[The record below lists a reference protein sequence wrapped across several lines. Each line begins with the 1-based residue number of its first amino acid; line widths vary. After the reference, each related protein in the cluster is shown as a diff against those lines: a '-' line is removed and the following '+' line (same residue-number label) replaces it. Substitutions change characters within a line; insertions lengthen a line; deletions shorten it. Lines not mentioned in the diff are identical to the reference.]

1 MSIPSRVIGR
11 PIAVAMLFMA
21 VIFLGAISFQRL
33 PIDLLP
39 DISYPKLVIYTSYPN
54 VAPAEVERLVTE
66 RVERNVAGV
75 PGIEHMESI
84 SREGVSLITLRFA
97 WGTDMD
103 FAALNVRE
111 KLDNVAG
118 SLPEQASRPVV
129 LRTDPTAEPIMALS
143 VSGQSDL
150 WVLKEL
156 GESVF
161 KRRLE
166 QIDGVA
172 QAAITGGL
180 ERQINVEI
188 DPRRLESYGVTID
201 EIEAALRAANAAAPG
216 GTVLRGRYRYSLR
229 TLGELRNV
237 EEIGDIIIKR
247 QAGAPGGGGAGQG
260 PGGGANS
267 PGASGPGGGSGSTRA
282 LISLR
287 DVARIEDGFRERE
300 SIARFNGQDAVGI
313 LIFKEAGTNSVRV
326 AESVEEVLDQ
336 LRAEHDGVTIEIA
349 MNQADFVSE
358 AISNVV
364 DALVQGGLL
373 AFLVLFLFLRD
384 ARYPFTI
391 ALSIPI
397 SVIATFALLDLAGVS
412 LNIMSLGG
420 LALGV
425 GMLVDNSIVVLEN
438 IFRHRE
444 KGLIGAAAA
453 AIGAEEV
460 IAAITSSTLTTIAV
474 FGPIIYVQGVAGQLF
489 GAVSFAVSFS
499 LLASLVVAI
508 LLVPTIG
515 ARWGKDEKDPAP
527 TRNPFKILGRG
538 IAGILNRIFGP
549 FLDWFERIFAR
560 AIDRYEA
567 LLGAALRHRAR
578 VVAVALTLLALAVV
592 AGTTLDRAV
601 LPSVEQG
608 SLRLR
613 VQLPRGTP
621 IEETTRV
628 AARVEEIFHS
638 DSTVDA
644 IFTRVGRQDALAGID
659 VEESGLNTALIEI
672 RLGPRGTSSAVIER
686 AQERLAA
693 FPPGVV
699 SVDAGQTT
707 ALGQLLG
714 AGEADFAIRVR
725 GDDLDLALDYARQ
738 LTAKLAESP
747 ELTNVRLGTELGQP
761 EIRVEIDRE
770 RAASFGIEPIR
781 IAQTIEKYMLGTRAT
796 ELVDFDRKIPII
808 VSLPAEA
815 RRALETL
822 DILRIDGIPLRELV
836 RTHEAVGP
844 TEVRRVNQ
852 SRLIPIYADGS
863 GRDLARAFAAA
874 QEIVDQNPAP
884 SGIRTEIGGEN
895 EEMRRSF
902 RDLAFAFALAIL
914 LVYMILAAGFESFIQ
929 PFTVLLSI
937 PLAVVGAVLALR
949 VTGTG
954 LNAMSLIGIVILVGI
969 AVNNAIVM
977 VDFVNQMRKRG
988 VAVRDALI
996 DAARARVRPIVMTTM
1011 TTLLGI
1017 LPMAIG
1023 IGRGADLRAPLAI
1036 AIFGGLF
1043 TSTLLTLIVVPV
1055 AYDLV
1060 DEAGRWLTS
1069 RFTQGARS
1077 PVMTSAGPA
1086 TPATAPESPH
1096 EIPAGD

>member
-1 MSIPSRVIGR
+1 MSLTSRVIER
-11 PIAVAMLFMA
+11 PVAVTMLFLA
-21 VIFLGAISFQRL
+21 VVFLGAISFQRL

-39 DISYPKLVIYTSYPN
+39 DIAYPKLVVYTSYPN

-75 PGIEHMESI
+75 PGVEHVQSS
-84 SREGVSLITLRFA
+84 SREGVSLVTLRFG

-111 KLDNVAG
+111 KLDNVTG
-118 SLPEQASRPVV
+118 LLPEQASRPVV

-143 VSGQSDL
+143 ISGQHDL
-150 WVLKEL
+150 WALKEL
-156 GESVF
+156 GENVF

-180 ERQINVEI
+180 EREIHVEI
-188 DPRRLESYGVTID
+188 DPRRLESYGLTID
-201 EIEAALRAANAAAPG
+201 EIETALKAANAAAPG

-229 TLGELRNV
+229 TLGELTAV
-237 EEIGDIIIKR
+237 DEIGDIIIKR
-247 QAGAPGGGGAGQG
+247 QAGGRGTAGNAGRGAGTG
-260 PGGGANS
+260 TAGAGNS
-267 PGASGPGGGSGSTRA
+267 GAGTGSAQA

-313 LIFKEAGTNSVRV
+313 LIFKESGTNSVRV
-326 AESVEEVLDQ
+326 SESVGTVLDE
-336 LRAEHDGVTIEIA
+336 LRAEHPGVAIEIA

-364 DALVQGGLL
+364 DALVQGGIL

-384 ARYPFTI
+384 ARYPVTI

-444 KGLIGAAAA
+444 KGLHGAAAA
-453 AIGAEEV
+453 AVGTEEV
-460 IAAITSSTLTTIAV
+460 ISAIIGATLTTVAV

-489 GAVSFAVSFS
+489 GAVSYAVSFS
-499 LLASLVVAI
+499 LLASLVVAM
-508 LLVPTIG
+508 LLVPTIA
-515 ARWGKDEKDPAP
+515 ARWGADADRTIAP
-527 TRNPFKILGRG
+527 TRNPLRLLGRLFG
-538 IAGILNRIFGP
+538 KLLKRIFGP
-549 FLDWFERIFAR
+549 FLDAFDR
-560 AIDRYEA
+560 AFVRFIGRYEVA
-567 LLGAALRHRAR
+567 LAAALRHRGR
-578 VVAVALTLLALAVV
+578 VVAAAVLLLSLAIGAAL
-592 AGTTLDRAV
+592 TLDRAV

-608 SLRLR
+608 TLRLR
-613 VQLPRGTP
+613 VELPRGTP
-621 IEETTRV
+621 IEETARV
-628 AARVEEIFHS
+628 AAHVESILRA
-638 DSTVDA
+638 DSAVTAV
-644 IFTRVGRQDALAGID
+644 FTRVGRQDALAGID
-659 VEESGLNTALIEI
+659 LEESGLNTALLEV
-672 RLGPRGTSSAVIER
+672 RLGPGATSTAVVER
-686 AQERLAA
+686 ARGQLAA
-693 FPPGVV
+693 YPPGVV
-699 SVDAGQTT
+699 SVDAGQAT
-707 ALGQLLG
+707 ALGRLLG
-714 AGEADFAIRVR
+714 GGEAELSIRVR
-725 GDDLDLALDYARQ
+725 GDDLDQALAYARS
-738 LTAKLAESP
+738 LTGKLAAAA

-770 RAASFGIEPIR
+770 RAAAFGIEPVR

-796 ELVDFDRKIPII
+796 DLVDFDRKIPIV
-808 VSLPAEA
+808 VSLPDEA
-815 RRALETL
+815 RRSLETL
-822 DILRIDGIPLRELV
+822 DILRVDGIPLRELV
-836 RTHEAVGP
+836 RTHESVGP
-844 TEVRRVNQ
+844 TEIQRVNQ
-852 SRLIPIYADGS
+852 ARLIPIYADGR

-874 QEIVDQNPAP
+874 QDVVQQNPAP
-884 SGIRTEIGGEN
+884 AGIRAEIGGEN

-902 RDLAFAFALAIL
+902 RDLAFAFTLAIL
-914 LVYMILAAGFESFIQ
+914 LVYMILAAEFESLVH

-949 VTGTG
+949 ITGAG

-977 VDFVNQMRKRG
+977 VDFVNQMRKKG
-988 VAVRDALI
+988 MAARDAILES
-996 DAARARVRPIVMTTM
+996 ARARLRPIVMTTV

-1043 TSTLLTLIVVPV
+1043 TSTALTLIVVPV

-1060 DEAGRWLTS
+1060 DEAGRWLRA
-1069 RFTQGARS
+1069 RFRGTATVVTAAPPG
-1077 PVMTSAGPA
+1077 GKPA
-1086 TPATAPESPH
+1086 PREV
-1096 EIPAGD
+1096 PAGD

>member
-1 MSIPSRVIGR
+1 
-11 PIAVAMLFMA
+11 MLFLA
-21 VIFLGAISFQRL
+21 VVFLGAISFQRL

-39 DISYPKLVIYTSYPN
+39 DIAYPKLVVYTSYPN

-75 PGIEHMESI
+75 PGVEHVESS
-84 SREGVSLITLRFA
+84 SREGVSLVTLRFG

-111 KLDNVAG
+111 KLDNVTG
-118 SLPEQASRPVV
+118 LLPEQASRPVV

-143 VSGQSDL
+143 VAGQHDL
-150 WVLKEL
+150 WALKEL

-180 ERQINVEI
+180 ERQIHVEI
-188 DPRRLESYGVTID
+188 DPRRLESFGLTID
-201 EIEAALRAANAAAPG
+201 EIETALKAANAAAPG

-229 TLGELRNV
+229 TLGELRAV
-237 EEIGDIIIKR
+237 EEIGDIIVKR
-247 QAGAPGGGGAGQG
+247 QDGGRGAGSTSG
-260 PGGGANS
+260 AAGGGAN
-267 PGASGPGGGSGSTRA
+267 AGGRGGTGSAQA

-313 LIFKEAGTNSVRV
+313 LIFKESGTNSVRV
-326 AESVEEVLDQ
+326 AESVEAVLEE
-336 LRAEHDGVTIEIA
+336 LRAEHPGVAIEIA

-364 DALVQGGLL
+364 DALVQGGIL

-384 ARYPFTI
+384 ARYPITI

-444 KGLIGAAAA
+444 RGLHGAAAA
-453 AIGAEEV
+453 AVGTEEV
-460 IAAITSSTLTTIAV
+460 ISAIIGATLTTVAV

-489 GAVSFAVSFS
+489 GAVSYAVSFS
-499 LLASLVVAI
+499 LLASLVVAM
-508 LLVPTIG
+508 LLVPTIA
-515 ARWGKDEKDPAP
+515 ARWGADMDRATAP
-527 TRNPFKILGRG
+527 TRNPLRLLGRFLG
-538 IAGILNRIFGP
+538 SLLKRIFGP
-549 FLDWFERIFAR
+549 LLDAF
-560 AIDRYEA
+560 DRVFTRFIGSYEIS
-567 LLGAALRHRAR
+567 LEAALRHRGR
-578 VVAVALTLLALAVV
+578 VVAAAALLLVLAGGAAL
-592 AGTTLDRAV
+592 TLDRAV

-608 SLRLR
+608 TLRLR
-613 VQLPRGTP
+613 IELPRGTP
-621 IEETTRV
+621 IEETARV
-628 AARVEEIFHS
+628 ATHVES
-638 DSTVDA
+638 VLLADSAVTAV
-644 IFTRVGRQDALAGID
+644 FTRVGRQDALAGID
-659 VEESGLNTALIEI
+659 LEESGLNTALLEV
-672 RLGPRGTSSAVIER
+672 RLGPKATSSAVIER
-686 AQERLAA
+686 ARGQLAGY
-693 FPPGVV
+693 PPGVV
-699 SVDAGQTT
+699 SVDAGQAT
-707 ALGQLLG
+707 ALGRLLG
-714 AGEADFAIRVR
+714 GGESELAIRVR
-725 GDDLDLALDYARQ
+725 GDDLDQALDYARG
-738 LTAKLAESP
+738 LTARLAASAD
-747 ELTNVRLGTELGQP
+747 LTNVRLGTELGQP

-770 RAASFGIEPIR
+770 RAAAFGIEPIR

-796 ELVDFDRKIPII
+796 DLVDFDRKIPII
-808 VSLPAEA
+808 VSLPDEA
-815 RRALETL
+815 RRSLETL
-822 DILRIDGIPLRELV
+822 DILRVDGIPLRELV
-836 RTHEAVGP
+836 RTHESVGP
-844 TEVRRVNQ
+844 TEIQRVNQ
-852 SRLIPIYADGS
+852 ARLIPIYADGR
-863 GRDLARAFAAA
+863 GRDLTQAFAAA
-874 QEIVDQNPAP
+874 QQVVDQNPAP
-884 SGIRTEIGGEN
+884 PGIRAEIGGEN

-902 RDLAFAFALAIL
+902 RDLAFAFTLAIL
-914 LVYMILAAGFESFIQ
+914 LVYMILAAEFESLVH

-949 VTGTG
+949 ITGAG

-977 VDFVNQMRKRG
+977 VDFVNQMRKKGMVTRE
-988 VAVRDALI
+988 AILES
-996 DAARARVRPIVMTTM
+996 ARARLRPIVMTTV

-1043 TSTLLTLIVVPV
+1043 TSTALTLIVVPV

-1060 DEAGRWLTS
+1060 DGAGRWLQA
-1069 RFTQGARS
+1069 RFRGAESIVRS
-1077 PVMTSAGPA
+1077 APVTAQA
-1086 TPATAPESPH
+1086 HDAAATANEAGTR
-1096 EIPAGD
+1096 EVPAGD

>member
-1 MSIPSRVIGR
+1 
-11 PIAVAMLFMA
+11 MLFLA
-21 VIFLGAISFQRL
+21 VVFLGAISFQRL

-39 DISYPKLVIYTSYPN
+39 DIAYPKLVVYTSYPN

-75 PGIEHMESI
+75 PGVEHVESS
-84 SREGVSLITLRFA
+84 SREGVSLVTLRFG

-111 KLDNVAG
+111 KLDNVTG
-118 SLPEQASRPVV
+118 LLPEQASRPVV

-143 VSGQSDL
+143 VAGQHDL
-150 WVLKEL
+150 WALKEL
-156 GESVF
+156 GESAF
-161 KRRLE
+161 ERRLA

-180 ERQINVEI
+180 ERQIHVEI
-188 DPRRLESYGVTID
+188 DPRRLESFGLTID
-201 EIEAALRAANAAAPG
+201 EIETALKAANAAAPG

-229 TLGELRNV
+229 TLGELRAV
-237 EEIGDIIIKR
+237 EEIGDIIVKR
-247 QAGAPGGGGAGQG
+247 QDGGRGAGSTSG
-260 PGGGANS
+260 AAGGGAN
-267 PGASGPGGGSGSTRA
+267 AGGRGGTGSAQA

-313 LIFKEAGTNSVRV
+313 LIFKESGTNSVRV
-326 AESVEEVLDQ
+326 AESVEAVLEE
-336 LRAEHDGVTIEIA
+336 LRAEHPGVAIEIA

-364 DALVQGGLL
+364 DALVQGGIL

-384 ARYPFTI
+384 ARYPITI

-444 KGLIGAAAA
+444 RGLHGAAAA
-453 AIGAEEV
+453 AVGTEEV
-460 IAAITSSTLTTIAV
+460 ISAIIGATLTTVAV

-489 GAVSFAVSFS
+489 GAVSYAVSFS
-499 LLASLVVAI
+499 LLASLVVAM
-508 LLVPTIG
+508 LLVPTIA
-515 ARWGKDEKDPAP
+515 ARWGADMDRATAP
-527 TRNPFKILGRG
+527 TRNPLRLLGRFLG
-538 IAGILNRIFGP
+538 SLLKRIFGP
-549 FLDWFERIFAR
+549 LLDAF
-560 AIDRYEA
+560 DRVFTRFIGSYEIS
-567 LLGAALRHRAR
+567 LEAALRHRGR
-578 VVAVALTLLALAVV
+578 VVAAAALLLVLAGGAAL
-592 AGTTLDRAV
+592 TLDRAV

-608 SLRLR
+608 TLRLR
-613 VQLPRGTP
+613 IELPRGTP
-621 IEETTRV
+621 IEETARV
-628 AARVEEIFHS
+628 ATHVES
-638 DSTVDA
+638 VLLADSAVTAV
-644 IFTRVGRQDALAGID
+644 FTRVGRQDALAGID
-659 VEESGLNTALIEI
+659 LEESGLNTALLEV
-672 RLGPRGTSSAVIER
+672 RLGPKATSSAVIER
-686 AQERLAA
+686 ARGQLAGY
-693 FPPGVV
+693 PPGFV
-699 SVDAGQTT
+699 SVDAGQAT
-707 ALGQLLG
+707 ALGRLLG
-714 AGEADFAIRVR
+714 GGESELAIRVR
-725 GDDLDLALDYARQ
+725 GDDLDQALDYARG
-738 LTAKLAESP
+738 LTARLAASAD
-747 ELTNVRLGTELGQP
+747 LTNVRLGTELGQP

-770 RAASFGIEPIR
+770 RAAAFGIEPIR

-796 ELVDFDRKIPII
+796 DLVDFDRKIPII

-815 RRALETL
+815 RRSLETL
-822 DILRIDGIPLRELV
+822 DILRVDGIPLRELV
-836 RTHEAVGP
+836 RTHESVGP
-844 TEVRRVNQ
+844 TEIQRVNQ
-852 SRLIPIYADGS
+852 ARLIPIYADGR
-863 GRDLARAFAAA
+863 GRDLTQAFAAA
-874 QEIVDQNPAP
+874 QQVVDQNPAP
-884 SGIRTEIGGEN
+884 PGIRAEIGGEN

-902 RDLAFAFALAIL
+902 RDLAFAFTLAIL
-914 LVYMILAAGFESFIQ
+914 LVYMILAAEFESLVH

-949 VTGTG
+949 ITGAG

-977 VDFVNQMRKRG
+977 VDFVNQMRKKGMVTRE
-988 VAVRDALI
+988 AILES
-996 DAARARVRPIVMTTM
+996 ARARLRPIVMTTV

-1043 TSTLLTLIVVPV
+1043 TSTALTLIVVPV

-1060 DEAGRWLTS
+1060 DGAGRWLQA
-1069 RFTQGARS
+1069 RFRGAESIVRS
-1077 PVMTSAGPA
+1077 APVTAQA
-1086 TPATAPESPH
+1086 HDAAATANEAGTR
-1096 EIPAGD
+1096 EVPAGD